1 MARKGTAPRVPAGA
15 PASRQRPSSA
25 RTGGRAR
32 EVHPS
37 GALDDLD
44 GLDGRRGWS
53 VATWLMFASSLWSAL
68 VVWQLVTSGDE
79 TQLSPGGGVP
89 WLLVVVGTVA
99 LAGSLGAVWL
109 LREGEAGQARL
120 PLAIVAISGAFGIF
134 STVTALVCLWLTR
147 SGRA

>member
-1 MARKGTAPRVPAGA
+1 MARKGTASRVPAGA
-15 PASRQRPSSA
+15 PASRQGPSA
-25 RTGGRAR
+25 RADGRTRGAR
-32 EVHPS
+32 ANGS
-37 GALDDLD
+37 QDDP
-44 GLDGRRGWS
+44 DGRRGWS

-68 VVWQLVTSGDE
+68 VVWQLVTSGDQ

-147 SGRA
+147 SGRT